1 MAHTLLAH
9 SVDKIYKMNKLLSN
23 LPSLHMHNCLMQV
36 KHRPVLVLVQL
47 QLDSV
52 AGRVWRKAPR
62 NHLLSKD
69 YSHKQLCNISYLKYN
84 YQVAFWLLGA
94 GPHRCIRLRFQ
105 LWFVH
110 LVPLKSKVFTLS
122 FFGLMHSP
130 LSNSPKREGQS
141 RPQE

>member
-1 MAHTLLAH
+1 MIVIARLHRKVVGPKPLLTVIGIH
-9 SVDKIYKMNKLLSN
+9 
-23 LPSLHMHNCLMQV
+23 
-36 KHRPVLVLVQL
+36 L
-47 QLDSV
+47 Q
-52 AGRVWRKAPR
+52 
-62 NHLLSKD
+62 
-69 YSHKQLCNISYLKYN
+69 YN

-94 GPHRCIRLRFQ
+94 GPHRWIRLRFQ

-130 LSNSPKREGQS
+130 LSNSPKREGPS